1 MGHLLTDLSSW
12 IETMISTGGYLGIV
26 LLMAIESACVPL
38 PSEVIMPFAG
48 ALTLV
53 QASSQHGLPPLNL
66 YLVALAGATGCLLGS
81 IASYLV
87 GAYGGREFI
96 FRWGKYILLRRKD
109 VEQAEKW
116 FDSRG
121 EMTVFL
127 ARLLP
132 VVRTFISLP
141 AGIARMK
148 FGRFVVLS
156 FLGSL
161 PWCLALAWMG
171 VLVRGHIGEL
181 KSYFHGADA
190 IIVLV
195 FAALFIV
202 WLKHH
207 LQPEET
213 HTPHA

>member
-1 MGHLLTDLSSW
+1 MSHLLSALSSW
-12 IETMISTGGYLGIV
+12 IEAFISSGGYFGIIV
-26 LLMAIESACVPL
+26 LMAIESACVPL

-53 QASSQHGLPPLNL
+53 TASSQAGHQPLNL
-66 YLVALAGATGCLLGS
+66 YLVALAGAFGCLVGS
-81 IASYLV
+81 VISYGV

-109 VEQAEKW
+109 VEQAERW
-116 FDSRG
+116 FSARG
-121 EMTVFL
+121 EITVFV

-148 FGRFVVLS
+148 FTRFALLS

-161 PWCLALAWMG
+161 PWCLALAWLG
-171 VLVRGHIGEL
+171 VLVKGHINEL

-190 IIVLV
+190 VIVLV
-195 FAALFIV
+195 FIALFIV

-207 LQPEET
+207 LQPEDSQ
-213 HTPHA
+213 PQQP

>member
-1 MGHLLTDLSSW
+1 MAHLLSDLSSW
-12 IETMISTGGYLGIV
+12 IETMISTGGYLGIII
-26 LLMAIESACVPL
+26 LMAIESACVPL

-53 QASSQHGLPPLNL
+53 QASSRHGIPPLNL
-66 YLVALAGATGCLLGS
+66 YLVALAGAFGCLLGS
-81 IASYLV
+81 VVSYVV

-96 FRWGKYILLRRKD
+96 FRWGKYILLRRRD

-116 FDSRG
+116 FDKRG
-121 EMTVFL
+121 EITVFL

-148 FGRFVVLS
+148 FSRFVLLS

-161 PWCLALAWMG
+161 PWCLALAWLG
-171 VLVRGHIGEL
+171 VLVRGHISEL
-181 KSYFHGADA
+181 KAYFHGADA
-190 IIVLV
+190 IIVLI
-195 FAALFIV
+195 FAVLFIL

-207 LQPEET
+207 LRPEEN
-213 HTPHA
+213 HSSQA